1 MHTIQD
7 ITRHLEQLAP
17 VSYQE
22 SYDNSGLLVGS
33 PQAAVQ
39 GILFTL
45 DAVESIVDEA
55 IAKNCNL
62 IVAHHPII
70 FKGLKSLTGRSYV
83 ERTILKAIK
92 NDIAIYAIHTNLDN
106 VQNGVNYKIAEKL
119 GLRHVK
125 ILRPKAQ
132 TLMKLI
138 TFVPLEH
145 TKIVLEALGQAG
157 AGQIGEYKNCSF
169 RTLGTGTFQPTDK
182 ANPHIGQANQVEEV
196 EEHRVEV
203 IFPAYLQGAVLRA
216 LQTVHPYEE
225 VAYYL
230 YNLENLNQEVGSGVI
245 GELPE
250 ALEPRPFLAY
260 LKEMMNLHI
269 IRHTAD
275 LNKPIQTVALC
286 GGTGSFLLKD
296 AIRQKADVFIT
307 ADYKYHEFFDA
318 EGKIMI
324 ADIGHYESEVHTK
337 ELLFD
342 YVKESFGT
350 LHLVL
355 SEVNTNPVS
364 YFK

>member
-1 MHTIQD
+1 MNTIQD
-7 ITRHLEQLAP
+7 ITRHLEKLAP

-22 SYDNSGLLVGS
+22 SYDNSGLLVGN
-33 PQAAVQ
+33 PQAEVK

-55 IAKNCNL
+55 ISKGCNL

-70 FKGLKSLTGRSYV
+70 FKGLKSLTGRNYI

-119 GLRHVK
+119 GLKNVK

-138 TFVPLEH
+138 TFVPLEN
-145 TKIVLEALGQAG
+145 TKAVLAAMGEAG

-169 RTLGTGTFQPTDK
+169 RTIGTGTFQPTDNAK
-182 ANPHIGQANQVEEV
+182 PHIGAANQLEEV
-196 EEHRVEV
+196 EENRVEV
-203 IFPAYLQGAVLRA
+203 IFPAHLQGSVLRA
-216 LQTVHPYEE
+216 LQKSHPYEE

-230 YNLENLNQEVGSGVI
+230 HNLENINQEVGSGVI
-245 GELPE
+245 GELAE
-250 ALEPRPFLAY
+250 GLESRPFLAY
-260 LKEMMNLHI
+260 LKEMMNLQI
-269 IRHTAD
+269 IRHTATLD
-275 LNKPIQTVALC
+275 KPIQKVALC
-286 GGTGSFLLKD
+286 GGTGSFLLRD

-318 EGKIMI
+318 EDKIMI
-324 ADIGHYESEVHTK
+324 ADIGHYESEVYTK

-342 YVKESFGT
+342 YVKEGFEG
-350 LHLVL
+350 LNLML